1 MEKNQL
7 ILGSSTLACAVMA
20 AQPLWAQDT
29 TGTPDLVATD
39 ESRGQLEDI
48 VVTAR
53 KREESL
59 NDVPI
64 AVTAF
69 TSTTLER
76 AGVGSIEKL
85 TAIVP
90 SFSQVPA
97 QDPGTNIITIRGI
110 TQVRFGEP
118 PVALVIDGVQAS
130 SPDQGT
136 QELTDVER
144 IEVLKGPQGST
155 YGRNAIGGAINIVT
169 KMPTNSFENQLS
181 ARSEEHT
188 SELQSLM
195 RISSAVFCL
204 KKKKQ

>member
-53 KREESL
+53 RREESL

-90 SFSQVPA
+90 SFSQV
-97 QDPGTNIITIRGI
+97 
-110 TQVRFGEP
+110 
-118 PVALVIDGVQAS
+118 
-130 SPDQGT
+130 
-136 QELTDVER
+136 
-144 IEVLKGPQGST
+144 
-155 YGRNAIGGAINIVT
+155 
-169 KMPTNSFENQLS
+169 
-181 ARSEEHT
+181 RSEEHT
-188 SELQSLM
+188 TEIQSIM
-195 RISSAVFCL
+195 HIPYASFC
-204 KKKKQ
+204 